1 MHQEKQKWEILV
13 GGKSEYCEIVA
24 DTIYERINT
33 TTDNLG
39 DLGMQVKMI
48 NNDAYTE
55 NAAQVCSSMGI
66 NATYNEVYSYNML
79 RQM

>member
-1 MHQEKQKWEILV
+1 MGDSGQWQIGLLRDCCRHHLR
-13 GGKSEYCEIVA
+13 
-24 DTIYERINT
+24 DNNT
-33 TTDNLG
+33 TIDDLG

-66 NATYNEVYSYNML
+66 NAIYNEAYMHMSW
-79 RQM
+79 QM